1 MHWLEHKIPPPIVAL
16 FIGAAMWG
24 SAQISPPFQVGEGI
38 RVVAAIIFIVFGL
51 AVTLLGAAAFRRA
64 QTTLNPLKPETTSA
78 LVVNGVYRYT
88 RNPMYVGFAL
98 ALAGWAIYLSAPLT
112 FFGPVL
118 FVWFITYFQITPEER
133 VLSEKFGQQFD
144 VYQQR
149 VRRWL

>member
-1 MHWLEHKIPPPIVAL
+1 MHWLEHKIPPPIVAF

-24 SAQISPPFQVGEGI
+24 SAKISPQFQVGEGI
-38 RVVAAIIFIVFGL
+38 RVVAAITFIVFGL
-51 AVTLLGAAAFRRA
+51 TVTLLGAATFRRA
-64 QTTLNPLKPETTSA
+64 KTTLNPLKPETVST
-78 LVVNGVYRYT
+78 LVVNGVYRHT

-98 ALAGWAIYLSAPLT
+98 ALAGWAIYLSAYLA

-118 FVWFITYFQITPEER
+118 FVWFITHFQIIPEER
-133 VLSEKFGQQFD
+133 VLSEKFGQQFV

>member
-1 MHWLEHKIPPPIVAL
+1 MNWLEHKIPPPIVAL

-24 SAQISPPFQVGEGI
+24 SARISPQFQVAAEI
-38 RVVAAIIFIVFGL
+38 RVVAAIIFVVFGL

-64 QTTLNPLKPETTSA
+64 KTTLNPLKPETASA
-78 LVVNGVYRYT
+78 LVVNGVYRHT

-98 ALAGWAIYLSAPLT
+98 VLAGWAIYLSAPLA

-118 FVWFITYFQITPEER
+118 FVLFITHFQIIPEER

>member
-1 MHWLEHKIPPPIVAL
+1 MHWLEHRIPPPFVAL
-16 FIGAAMWG
+16 FVGAAMWG
-24 SAQISPPFQVGEGI
+24 CAQISPQFQVGEDI
-38 RVVAAIIFIVFGL
+38 RVVAAIIFVVFGL

-64 QTTLNPLKPETTSA
+64 QTTLNPLKPETASA

-98 ALAGWAIYLSAPLT
+98 ALAGWAIYLSALLA

-118 FVWFITYFQITPEER
+118 FVLFITHFQIIPEER
-133 VLSEKFGQQFD
+133 VLRVKFGQQFD

>member
-1 MHWLEHKIPPPIVAL
+1 MNWLEHKPPPPIVAL

-24 SAQISPPFQVGEGI
+24 SARISSQFQVGEGI
-38 RVVAAIIFIVFGL
+38 RVVAAIIFVVFGL
-51 AVTLLGAAAFRRA
+51 VVTLLGAAAFRRA
-64 QTTLNPLKPETTSA
+64 QTTLNPLKPETVSA

-98 ALAGWAIYLSAPLT
+98 ALAGWAIYLSAPLA

-118 FVWFITYFQITPEER
+118 FVLFITHFQIIPEER
-133 VLSEKFGQQFD
+133 VLSKKFGQQFE

>member
-1 MHWLEHKIPPPIVAL
+1 MNWLEHKPPPPIVAL

-24 SAQISPPFQVGEGI
+24 SARISPQFQVGEGI
-38 RVVAAIIFIVFGL
+38 RVVAAIIFVVFGL

-64 QTTLNPLKPETTSA
+64 QTTLNPLKPETASA

-98 ALAGWAIYLSAPLT
+98 ALAGWAIYLSAPLA

-118 FVWFITYFQITPEER
+118 FVLFITHFQIIPEER
-133 VLSEKFGQQFD
+133 VLSKKFGQQFE

>member
-1 MHWLEHKIPPPIVAL
+1 MNWLEHKIPPPIVAL

-24 SAQISPPFQVGEGI
+24 SARISPQFQVGEGI

-64 QTTLNPLKPETTSA
+64 QTTLNPLKPETASA

-98 ALAGWAIYLSAPLT
+98 VLAGWAIYLSAPLT

-118 FVWFITYFQITPEER
+118 FVLFITHFQIIPEER